1 MSDTFYS
8 YQLSHGH
15 GLPHDP
21 FKAIIA
27 PRPIGWIASLSESG
41 IANLAPYSFFNAFN
55 GAPPIIGF
63 ASVGFKDSVSNIQA
77 TGEFCWS
84 LASREL
90 ALPMNQSSA
99 GVAATV
105 DEFALAGL
113 EKRASTLVSV
123 PHVAASPASMEC
135 KLTQIIQLNDMHGQQ
150 CDTWLVLGQVVAVHI
165 QKTFLKNGVFDT
177 AAANSIMRAGGP
189 GDYFGVSAANRFFM
203 GRP

>member
-8 YQLSHGH
+8 YQLSNGH

-27 PRPIGWIASLSESG
+27 PRPIGWIASQNDSG
-41 IANLAPYSFFNAFN
+41 VANLAPYSFFNAFN

-77 TGEFCWS
+77 CGEFCWS
-84 LASREL
+84 LATREL
-90 ALPMNQSSA
+90 ALPMNKSSA
-99 GVAATV
+99 GVATEV
-105 DEFALAGL
+105 DEFSLAGL
-113 EKRASTLVSV
+113 EKRSSTLVKV

-135 KLTQIIQLNDMHGQQ
+135 KLTQIIQLNDMHGKQ

-165 QKTFLKNGVFDT
+165 QQAYLKEGVFDT

-189 GDYFGVSAANRFFM
+189 GDYFGVSKDTKFFM